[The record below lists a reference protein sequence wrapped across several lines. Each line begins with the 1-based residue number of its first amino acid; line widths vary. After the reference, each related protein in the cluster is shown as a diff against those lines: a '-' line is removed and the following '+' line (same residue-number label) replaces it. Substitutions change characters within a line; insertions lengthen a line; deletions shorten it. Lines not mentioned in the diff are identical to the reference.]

1 MYMANQPRSRN
12 DLPME
17 EVGKRHQQPH
27 GVAERA
33 EEYASVRACVL
44 RMDTAWSAFLEC
56 SEIQKAASAVWMTC
70 WTAPG
75 RARHG

>member
-1 MYMANQPRSRN
+1 MYMANKPRSRN
-12 DLPME
+12 DLPIK

-27 GVAERA
+27 GVVER
-33 EEYASVRACVL
+33 EGEYASVRAML
-44 RMDTAWSAFLEC
+44 RMATAWSAFLEC